1 MIIMQ
6 KYSPN
11 VFLPELLG
19 PADESTTILQNV
31 EKYLLSYKAEYFRI
45 LESFCF
51 G

>member
-1 MIIMQ
+1 MQ

-11 VFLPELLG
+11 KFLPELLG
-19 PADESTTILQNV
+19 PGDEGTKILQNV
-31 EKYLLSYKAEYFRI
+31 EQYLPIYKAEYFRI